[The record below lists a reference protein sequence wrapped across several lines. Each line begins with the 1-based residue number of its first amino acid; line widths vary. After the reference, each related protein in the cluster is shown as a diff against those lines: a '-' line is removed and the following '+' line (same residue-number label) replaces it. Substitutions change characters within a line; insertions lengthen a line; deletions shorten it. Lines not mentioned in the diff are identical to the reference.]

1 MNNFL
6 DKINSPDDLKK
17 LRLEDLP
24 LLAEEI
30 RDQLLKTISKTGGHL
45 GSNMGIVELTIA
57 LHYVF
62 DSPTDK
68 FVFDVG
74 HQSYVHKLLTGR
86 RDRFDTLRQYQGLC
100 GFTRREESKHDHWNC
115 GHGGTSISAA
125 IAFATARDL
134 KKADNKVIA
143 IIGDGSMTAGMAFE
157 GLNHTGHLKS
167 DMIVILNDNEMSIAE
182 NIGGM
187 AAHLSKIMTGQV
199 MTKIK
204 EEIDELLLA
213 IPGIG
218 KEISKYAHKIDE
230 AITGIFIP
238 GRIFEDLGF
247 RYVGPIEGH
256 DSKVLIEVLE
266 SVKDLKGPTLIHVI
280 TKKGKG
286 YKAAEDDAGAWHGAS
301 PFDIAKGEFHKKTA
315 HPSYTNV
322 FAQALIDLAKVDE
335 KIIGITAA
343 MPDGTGI
350 SKFGKVFP
358 ERTFDVGMAEQHGVA
373 FAGALSIEG
382 FRPVAAIYSTFLQR
396 AYDQVVH
403 DICLMNLSVVFAM
416 DRAGLVGE
424 DGATHQGLYDIAYL
438 RTLPNIIVMAPK
450 DENEM
455 RHMLKTCVEHDGP
468 TALRYPRGA
477 GLGVPLDEEMKC
489 LEIGKGEVVK
499 DGSDIAFFAYG
510 HMVKPAEDA
519 AGLLEEMGLSVAVIN
534 PRFVKPMDVGLV
546 TRYAHSAKCLITVEE
561 HSVRGGFGSAL
572 LETLHENE
580 LSGVKVKCIGVGDE
594 VVEHGNS
601 AIIRKNLKLDKEGI
615 AETALEFYQKLF
627 GTIPA
632 ATQKK
637 SDISG
642 RGNGSGEEF
651 QPNGK
656 KSRQN
661 SEVDGP
667 AVNKPT
673 EGQTVV

>member
-1 MNNFL
+1 MNKFL
-6 DKINSPDDLKK
+6 DKINSPADLKK
-17 LRLEDLP
+17 IRLEDMP
-24 LLAEEI
+24 VLAEEI
-30 RDQLLKTISKTGGHL
+30 REQLLKAISKTGGHL

-62 DSPTDK
+62 DSPKDK

-74 HQSYVHKLLTGR
+74 HQSYVHKLFTGR
-86 RDRFDTLRQYQGLC
+86 KDRFDTIRQYKGLC
-100 GFTRREESKHDHWNC
+100 GFTRREESEHDHWNC

-125 IAFATARDL
+125 LAFATARDL
-134 KKADNKVIA
+134 KKEDNKVIA

-187 AAHLSKIMTGQV
+187 SAHLSKIMTGQV

-204 EEIDELLLA
+204 QEVDELLLA
-213 IPGIG
+213 IPSIG
-218 KEISKYAHKIDE
+218 KDISKYAHKIDE

-247 RYVGPIEGH
+247 RYIGPIEGH
-256 DSKVLIEVLE
+256 DSATLIDTLE

-286 YKAAEDDAGAWHGAS
+286 YKAAEENAGMWHGAS
-301 PFDIAKGEFHKKTA
+301 PFDIEKGEFHKKTA
-315 HPSYTNV
+315 HPNYTNV
-322 FAQALIDLAKVDE
+322 FAQALIDLAKTDE

-343 MPDGTGI
+343 MPGGTGI

-358 ERTFDVGMAEQHGVA
+358 ERTFDVGMAEQHGVS
-373 FAGALSIEG
+373 FAGALAIEG

-403 DICLMNLSVVFAM
+403 DICLMNLSVCFAM

-455 RHMLKTCVEHDGP
+455 RSTS
-468 TALRYPRGA
+468 RG
-477 GLGVPLDEEMKC
+477 
-489 LEIGKGEVVK
+489 
-499 DGSDIAFFAYG
+499 
-510 HMVKPAEDA
+510 
-519 AGLLEEMGLSVAVIN
+519 
-534 PRFVKPMDVGLV
+534 
-546 TRYAHSAKCLITVEE
+546 
-561 HSVRGGFGSAL
+561 
-572 LETLHENE
+572 
-580 LSGVKVKCIGVGDE
+580 
-594 VVEHGNS
+594 
-601 AIIRKNLKLDKEGI
+601 
-615 AETALEFYQKLF
+615 
-627 GTIPA
+627 
-632 ATQKK
+632 
-637 SDISG
+637 
-642 RGNGSGEEF
+642 
-651 QPNGK
+651 
-656 KSRQN
+656 
-661 SEVDGP
+661 
-667 AVNKPT
+667 
-673 EGQTVV
+673 